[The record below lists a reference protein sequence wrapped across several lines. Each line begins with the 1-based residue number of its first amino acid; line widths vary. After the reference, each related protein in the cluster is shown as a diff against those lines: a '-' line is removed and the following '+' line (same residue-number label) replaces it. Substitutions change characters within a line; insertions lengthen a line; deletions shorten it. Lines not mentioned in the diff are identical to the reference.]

1 MPRGGGVLRAVALA
15 RREVAGHLLLLGA
28 ALYCARSAADEGLAR
43 CAKLENIDERVACY
57 DEFARATEAPAG
69 GPVDQSPTPS
79 HLSEA
84 WKLGR
89 KQAGSRRLTDIVGY
103 HPNYVISRWSS
114 NPNTQPSSPSRG
126 SAPPQDLD
134 RNELKFQ
141 VSFKTELA
149 SREAFQRIGVT
160 PLLSNVGVD
169 SVRLWFGYTQ
179 RMNWQVYN
187 SRNSRLLRETNYE
200 PEAILTFGNGNEGN
214 GFKLLNLG
222 LVHQSNGLEGTQ
234 SRGWN
239 RLYAQGGW
247 EWDRLSMLARV
258 WHRIPD
264 SVALDDNP
272 DIKDYVGRGELVTR
286 YQTAGGYV
294 SRLLLRHTL
303 RSSPSRGFA
312 QLDWATPLLNWLG
325 AARLHLQLTS
335 GYGETLIDYNHKQT
349 TLGVGVSFGDW

>member
-1 MPRGGGVLRAVALA
+1 MSSIRAQILA
-15 RREVAGHLLLLGA
+15 LLGA
-28 ALYCARSAADEGLAR
+28 ALWCAQSTADEGLAR

-57 DEFARATEAPAG
+57 DELARTTESHAG
-69 GPVDQSPTPS
+69 GPVDTSPTPS

-89 KQAGSRRLTDIVGY
+89 KQAGARRLTDIVGY
-103 HPNYVISRWSS
+103 RPNYVVSRWSS
-114 NPNTQPSSPSRG
+114 SPNTQPSSPSRG
-126 SAPPQDLD
+126 SSPPLDLD

-149 SREAFQRIGVT
+149 SREVFERLGVT
-160 PLLSNVGVD
+160 PFLSKVGVD

-187 SRNSRLLRETNYE
+187 GRDSRLLRETNYE
-200 PEAILTFGNGNEGN
+200 PEAILSFGNGNEGN
-214 GFKLLNLG
+214 GFKLFNLG
-222 LVHQSNGLEGTQ
+222 LVHQSNGREGAE
-234 SRGWN
+234 SRGWS

-247 EWDRLSMLARV
+247 EWDRLSMVARV

-286 YQTAGGYV
+286 YQATSGHV
-294 SRLLLRHTL
+294 TSLLLRHTL
-303 RSSPSRGFA
+303 RRAPSRGFV
-312 QLDWATPLLNWLG
+312 QLD
-325 AARLHLQLTS
+325 
-335 GYGETLIDYNHKQT
+335 
-349 TLGVGVSFGDW
+349 

>member
-1 MPRGGGVLRAVALA
+1 MSSITAQKLA
-15 RREVAGHLLLLGA
+15 LLGA
-28 ALYCARSAADEGLAR
+28 ALWCAQSAADEGLAR

-57 DEFARATEAPAG
+57 DELARATESPAG
-69 GPVDQSPTPS
+69 GPVDTSPTPS

-89 KQAGSRRLTDIVGY
+89 KQAGPRKLTDIVGY
-103 HPNYVISRWSS
+103 QPNYVLTRWSS
-114 NPNTQPSSPSRG
+114 SPNNQPGSPAPGRESL
-126 SAPPQDLD
+126 PPQDLD

-149 SREAFQRIGVT
+149 SRQAFERIGVT
-160 PLLSNVGVD
+160 RLLAPVGVD

-179 RMNWQVYN
+179 RMNWQIYN
-187 SRNSRLLRETNYE
+187 GRDSRLLRETNYE
-200 PEAILTFGNGNEGN
+200 PEAILSFGNGNEGN
-214 GFKLLNLG
+214 GFKLFNVG
-222 LVHQSNGLEGTQ
+222 LVHQSNGREASE

-272 DIKDYVGRGELVTR
+272 DIKDYLGRGELVTR
-286 YQTAGGYV
+286 YQATSGHV
-294 SRLLLRHTL
+294 TSLLLRHTL
-303 RSSPSRGFA
+303 RGAPSRGFV
-312 QLDWATPLLNWLG
+312 QLDWATPLLEYLG
-325 AARLHLQLTS
+325 AARLHLQITS

-349 TLGVGVSFGDW
+349 TVGLGVSFGDW